1 MLADAVLTLADAV
14 LILADA
20 GEMEADGGRC
30 WQMLAD
36 ADAVQELAF
45 CSKLTSM

>member
-14 LILADA
+14 LILAD
-20 GEMEADGGRC
+20 EMEADGGRC